1 MVCVCVSEA
10 VDKRHAT
17 TRGTRPT
24 DLPRLQT
31 LAAEGQA
38 VNEPQEQEGPRDPH
52 RQEAHRQQQLLAAAG
67 TARRRHRS
75 RSRRRGRRDRGRRRQ
90 EERRRG
96 RRQQQLL
103 LAGDEDLRFLRRVP
117 AGEAVGHG
125 LCCVVVGVGG
135 CQSVLVVWCW
145 VVFMCGAYL
154 RAEGHGGG
162 VVEGAHLDLD
172 GALVRHQAD
181 LWCVRVGL
189 D

>member
-10 VDKRHAT
+10 IDKRHAT

-24 DLPRLQT
+24 GLPRLQV

-67 TARRRHRS
+67 TARRRHRR
-75 RSRRRGRRDRGRRRQ
+75 RSRRRGR
-90 EERRRG
+90 

-103 LAGDEDLRFLRRVP
+103 LAGDEHLRFLRRVP

-145 VVFMCGAYL
+145 VVFMCDAYL

-189 D
+189 H